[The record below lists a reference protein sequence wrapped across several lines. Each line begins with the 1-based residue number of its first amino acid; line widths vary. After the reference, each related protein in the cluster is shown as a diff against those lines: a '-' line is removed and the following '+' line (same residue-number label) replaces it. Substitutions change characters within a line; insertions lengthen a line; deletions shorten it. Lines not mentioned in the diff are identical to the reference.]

1 MLLAVVYVSAAL
13 VVAPSIFVWAEWIH
27 KDPLPQPERRWLYS
41 LLAGLLWPLLVVGLV
56 QFALIATIRTWVR
69 AHAPLAAT
77 IPGGSDVEAE
87 GARSSPTPR
96 RAVPY
101 AQV

>member
-1 MLLAVVYVSAAL
+1 
-13 VVAPSIFVWAEWIH
+13 
-27 KDPLPQPERRWLYS
+27 
-41 LLAGLLWPLLVVGLV
+41 
-56 QFALIATIRTWVR
+56 LIATIRTWVR